1 MKLAIELHHA
11 GEFAQAAAVAFDDWD
26 AAEPSQTYTSRCQR
40 VDQAAGSEPDLRDLT
55 CILQLLREHGLA
67 PDTLLINGFV
77 HLDAQETA
85 GLGWH
90 LYLALGGRVAVIGV
104 ARSARSG
111 LTGQFEVFREELT
124 RPLTVTCAGVDLGA
138 AKTRLRAMHG
148 KRRLP
153 TLLKLA
159 ARIAKAEAS

>member
-1 MKLAIELHHA
+1 MKLALELHHA
-11 GEFAQAAAVAFDDWD
+11 GDLVVVAAVAFDEWD
-26 AAEPSQTYTSRCQR
+26 AAEPTKTYTSRCQR
-40 VDQAAGSEPDLRDLT
+40 AGKATAGEPDLRDLA
-55 CILQLLREHGLA
+55 CMLQLLREHGLA
-67 PDTLLINGFV
+67 PDNLLINGFV

-104 ARSARSG
+104 ARSARSALG
-111 LTGQFEVFREELT
+111 AQYEVFREELA

-148 KRRLP
+148 RRRVP

-159 ARIAKAEAS
+159 TRIAKAEAS